1 MGTINY
7 MTSHYITM
15 GLNPYDI
22 SDFKNDKCLISE
34 IQEEIKKYGGT
45 VESYIYDLIDRYYED
60 DEKNIE
66 SILSRYSFY
75 YFHVAIKAGYYEGFS
90 LDIEN
95 NFPIAFD
102 SWKDKRAA
110 QKEITSLKQC
120 LLECAGCGLV
130 ACYPGWCTGYEDYNG
145 TCKAIAA
152 AIKDIREEVKN
163 TPTWAQY
170 EKTAKYKEA

>member
-7 MTSHYITM
+7 MTSNYITM

-22 SDFKNDKCLISE
+22 SDFKNDEYLTSE
-34 IQEEIKKYGGT
+34 IQKEIKEYGGT
-45 VESYIYDLIDRYYED
+45 VESYISDLIESYYESD
-60 DEKNIE
+60 RANIE
-66 SILSRYSFY
+66 SILSRYYFY
-75 YFHVAIKAGYYEGFS
+75 YFHVAIKAGNYEGFS

-95 NFPIAFD
+95 NFPVAFD
-102 SWKDKRAA
+102 GWENKRAA
-110 QKEITSLKQC
+110 QKEITNLKQC

-130 ACYPGWCTGYEDYNG
+130 ACYPGWCTGYEDYKG

-152 AIKDIREEVKN
+152 AIKDMREEVKN
-163 TPTWAQY
+163 TTTWVQY

>member
-7 MTSHYITM
+7 MTSSYITM

-22 SDFKNDKCLISE
+22 SDYEDENGNID
-34 IQEEIKKYGGT
+34 
-45 VESYIYDLIDRYYED
+45 YDLLEMDYED
-60 DEKNIE
+60 DRTNIE
-66 SILSRYSFY
+66 NILSRYSFY

-95 NFPIAFD
+95 NFSVAFD
-102 SWKDKRAA
+102 GWEDKRAA

-120 LLECAGCGLV
+120 LLECAGSGLV
-130 ACYPGWCTGYEDYNG
+130 ACYPGWCTGYEDYKG

-152 AIKDIREEVKN
+152 AIKDMREEVKI
-163 TPTWAQY
+163 TPTWLQY
-170 EKTAKYKEA
+170 ERETA